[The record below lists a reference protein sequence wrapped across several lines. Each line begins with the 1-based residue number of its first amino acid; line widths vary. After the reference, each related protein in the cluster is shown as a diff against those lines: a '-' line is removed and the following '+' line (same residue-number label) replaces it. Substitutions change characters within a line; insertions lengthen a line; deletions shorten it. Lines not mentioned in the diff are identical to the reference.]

1 MTARRSRL
9 SRPRQGMT
17 ANWTARAWRVLL
29 PCALMLVLAA
39 GCSGKKSN
47 AWTKARPQTFPVK
60 GVVTF
65 DGAAVEGA
73 TVVFLAEG
81 KNLAATGVTGADGR
95 YVLRT
100 FEPQD
105 GAVAGR
111 HAVRITKTTEIVERP
126 SDPEAPLPPPKITQH
141 LPAKYTDQT
150 KSGLSAEVS
159 EKGSNEFSF
168 ALVK

>member
-1 MTARRSRL
+1 MTARRSMPA
-9 SRPRQGMT
+9 RPSPG
-17 ANWTARAWRVLL
+17 ARRAIVAGGIL
-29 PCALMLVLAA
+29 LVLAA

-141 LPAKYTDQT
+141 LPAKYADQT

>member
-1 MTARRSRL
+1 MF
-9 SRPRQGMT
+9 
-17 ANWTARAWRVLL
+17 
-29 PCALMLVLAA
+29 VLAA

-65 DGAAVEGA
+65 EGAPVEGA
-73 TVVFLAEG
+73 TVVFFAEG
-81 KNLAATGVTGADGR
+81 KKLAATGVTGVDGT

-100 FEPQD
+100 FEPRD
-105 GAVAGR
+105 GAVAGK
-111 HAVRITKTTEIVERP
+111 HAVRITKTTEVVERP
-126 SDPEAPLPPPKITQH
+126 SDPEAALPPPKITQH
-141 LPAKYTDQT
+141 LPAKYGDQA

-159 EKGSNEFSF
+159 EKGPNEFSF